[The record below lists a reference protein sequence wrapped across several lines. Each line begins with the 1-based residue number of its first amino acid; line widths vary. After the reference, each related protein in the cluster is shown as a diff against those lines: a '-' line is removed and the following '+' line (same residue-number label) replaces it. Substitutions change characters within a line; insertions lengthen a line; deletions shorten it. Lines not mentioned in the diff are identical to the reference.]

1 MSRLVHATLH
11 DLRWG
16 RQSWR
21 VLLLL
26 AIPAL
31 ATGVALGMAG

>member
-1 MSRLVHATLH
+1 MSGLIRETIH

-21 VLLLL
+21 VRLLVGVPAIIAGL
-26 AIPAL
+26 AV
-31 ATGVALGMAG
+31 GLGG